1 MGLNANALIFLLL
14 RFLNMAEL
22 ANHAHGQAKIIDAFL
37 FYNELDLL
45 KVRLSY
51 LGEHVDQ
58 FLITEA
64 NIDFAGKPKSF
75 LLNSELIQSLPFPEK
90 IIYHRE
96 FINLESIAWRYKRIR
111 YRNRKSKFLWTI
123 QDAQRNSLLKLLRN
137 YNKNDIVI
145 FSDLDEFP
153 AIPALHKAIEILNLD
168 SSNPSRLALSLQ
180 QLFFYFNVNSCAH
193 ADLFYGS
200 VIAKNLAFF
209 KAKPHQ
215 LRADKNDLP
224 HIEDGGW
231 HFSYFM
237 DEEKIINKVLAIS
250 DVEGLS
256 HFKKLSV
263 DEVRYK
269 VTNKLDLYDRPVP
282 LGGKPANPIPEKLL
296 GLIHQYLPICA

>member
-1 MGLNANALIFLLL
+1 M
-14 RFLNMAEL
+14 
-22 ANHAHGQAKIIDAFL
+22 
-37 FYNELDLL
+37 
-45 KVRLSY
+45 
-51 LGEHVDQ
+51 
-58 FLITEA
+58 
-64 NIDFAGKPKSF
+64 
-75 LLNSELIQSLPFPEK
+75 
-90 IIYHRE
+90 
-96 FINLESIAWRYKRIR
+96 
-111 YRNRKSKFLWTI
+111 I
-123 QDAQRNSLLKLLRN
+123 QDAQRNSLLKPLRN
-137 YNKNDIVI
+137 YSRNDIVI

-153 AIPALHKAIEILNLD
+153 AIPALHEAIEILGRD

-200 VIAKNLAFF
+200 VIAKNSAFF

-237 DEEKIINKVLAIS
+237 DEEMIINKVLAIS

-256 HFKKLSV
+256 HFKLLSV

-269 VTNKLDLYDRPVP
+269 VANKLDLYDRPVP
-282 LGGKPANPIPEKLL
+282 LGGKPANPVPEKLL
-296 GLIHQYLPICA
+296 GLIQKHLPICA

>member
-1 MGLNANALIFLLL
+1 MSD
-14 RFLNMAEL
+14 L
-22 ANHAHGQAKIIDAFL
+22 AKHTRGQAKILDAFL

-45 KVRLSY
+45 KVRLAY

-58 FLITEA
+58 FIITEA
-64 NIDFAGKPKSF
+64 NIDFAGKPKPF
-75 LLNSELIQSLPFPEK
+75 LLNAELIHSLPFSEK
-90 IIYHRE
+90 IVYHQE
-96 FINLESIAWRYKRIR
+96 CIDLDSFAWRYRRIR
-111 YRNRKSKFLWTI
+111 YHNRKSKFLWMI
-123 QDAQRNSLLKLLRN
+123 QDAQRNSLLKPLRN
-137 YNKNDIVI
+137 YSKNDIVI

-153 AIPALHKAIEILNLD
+153 AIPALHEAIETLGRD

-200 VIAKNLAFF
+200 VIAKNTAFF

-256 HFKKLSV
+256 HFKQLSV

-269 VTNKLDLYDRPVP
+269 VANKLDLYDRPVP

-296 GLIHQYLPICA
+296 GLIQKHLPICA